1 MTTHLTILFLSLA
14 EPLDGPDEGVFD
26 VLAHPGPAPRLTLN
40 RGLETAVLLLAVVV
54 AHDGSD
60 VVDTLVNANVVV
72 CFNNSKFFNIFS
84 LKLTCI
90 V

>member
-1 MTTHLTILFLSLA
+1 MFLSLA

-40 RGLETAVLLLAVVV
+40 GGLETAVLLLAVVV
-54 AHDGSD
+54 AHDDGD
-60 VVDTLVNANVVV
+60 VVDTLVSVVV

>member
-1 MTTHLTILFLSLA
+1 MFLSLA

-26 VLAHPGPAPRLTLN
+26 VLTHPGPAPRLTLN

-54 AHDGSD
+54 AHDDGDSD